1 MESNVVKHQ
10 LLMLKRTKERE
21 KEWSQRSA
29 AIVKNL
35 DSLVFSC
42 TDDQM
47 LPLQSIRSLID
58 NSYCLK
64 EVDDSLVIDMVKFST
79 YKRSKS
85 VWYSPPFYV
94 GGITGLKLRLAVYT
108 NGIRSGLNTHISLI
122 IQNLE
127 RDVTDPLVKPHGMC
141 ILISVKNFKS
151 QSPEF
156 CGINESEYIP

>member
-1 MESNVVKHQ
+1 MDEHRNECPLEKIVCPFAEEGCNPKDLLRQDKDKHMESNVVKHQ

-64 EVDDSLVIDMVKFST
+64 EEDDSLVIDMAKFST

-85 VWYSPPFYV
+85 VWYSPPSLLVALLDSSYV
-94 GGITGLKLRLAVYT
+94 LLCTLTVYDLVSTLTYPLSFKILR
-108 NGIRSGLNTHISLI
+108 G
-122 IQNLE
+122 
-127 RDVTDPLVKPHGMC
+127 
-141 ILISVKNFKS
+141 
-151 QSPEF
+151 
-156 CGINESEYIP
+156 